1 DSDDL
6 VAQLVRVLTQ
16 VRDDVDVLHVLGDGH
31 RQDRVVVPHARV
43 LELVAV
49 VLPVVTVSL
58 RKPGVHE
65 DVEVTV
71 GGTLVHRGH
80 VQVGDGDVVALL
92 LQAHL
97 PHVGG
102 GDALLPRDQRELDL
116 LVVLTSLRDVAQRL
130 LGVLPRRR
138 LGTGGAFVTV
148 TPTVP
153 VGVVRQAAPLPT
165 GRQQERAA
173 QAQSRERRKT
183 LVHVCPFLR
192 KYWVLSLI
200 TERVRHAPAGYC
212 ACSPLSS
219 GL

>member
-1 DSDDL
+1 S
-6 VAQLVRVLTQ
+6 
-16 VRDDVDVLHVLGDGH
+16 
-31 RQDRVVVPHARV
+31 RQDRVVVPHAQV

-92 LQAHL
+92 LQDHL

-116 LVVLTSLRDVAQRL
+116 LVVLPALRDVHQRIIGRL
-130 LGVLPRRR
+130 HLRR
-138 LGTGGAFVTV
+138 LGTGGIFVCV
-148 TPTVP
+148 TPTAP
-153 VGVVRQAAPLPT
+153 VGVIRQAAPLT
-165 GRQQERAA
+165 TSRQQESAA

-192 KYWVLSLI
+192 KYWVHSLI
-200 TERVRHAPAGYC
+200 TARVRHAPAEYC
-212 ACSPLSS
+212 E
-219 GL
+219 